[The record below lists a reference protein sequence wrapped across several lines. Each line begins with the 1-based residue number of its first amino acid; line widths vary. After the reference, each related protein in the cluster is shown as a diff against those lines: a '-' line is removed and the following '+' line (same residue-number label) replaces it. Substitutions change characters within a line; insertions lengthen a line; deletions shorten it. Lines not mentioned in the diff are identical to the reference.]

1 MSKGRVTAISA
12 QPYPR
17 ILPPAHLG
25 KAGEDTLDTELED
38 ELLEEIRREAEGEDP
53 EEEILEDEDL
63 EEGEEANSISPQEG

>member
-1 MSKGRVTAISA
+1 MSRGRVTAISA

-38 ELLEEIRREAEGEDP
+38 ELLEEIRREAEGEEPLDD
-53 EEEILEDEDL
+53 EWEMEDEEDDAPL
-63 EEGEEANSISPQEG
+63 EREQA